1 MVHIRTVA
9 AILMLFVVTLLILN
23 KFLRLEWMWLLS
35 IAMMIIAVL
44 IYFIPRL
51 RKFRD
56 HVAIAERSIHESKTT
71 GNHSLQKKT

>member
-9 AILMLFVVTLLILN
+9 AILMLFVVALLILN

-35 IAMMIIAVL
+35 IAIMIMAVL

-56 HVAIAERSIHESKTT
+56 HVAIA
-71 GNHSLQKKT
+71 

>member
-9 AILMLFVVTLLILN
+9 AILMLFVVVLLILN